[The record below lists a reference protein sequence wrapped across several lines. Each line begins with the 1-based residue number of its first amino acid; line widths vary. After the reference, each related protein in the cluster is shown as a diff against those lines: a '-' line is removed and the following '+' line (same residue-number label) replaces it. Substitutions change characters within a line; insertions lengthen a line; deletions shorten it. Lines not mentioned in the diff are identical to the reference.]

1 MSYLGIDIGS
11 SQVKAAAF
19 DATGE
24 LLAEASKSYAYAQP
38 RHGWMELDGNEVM
51 TAAFAV
57 IGECAA
63 KVRGADP
70 VRAMACSSQGE
81 AFSPVGA
88 DGVILAP
95 AMISGDTRAS
105 ETIRAFTAKYGV
117 EKLYRQTGHTASAM
131 FSIAKLLW
139 LREHEPAIF
148 GKSRYF
154 LCFEDLLAY
163 RLTGTPVMGHPLA
176 GRTMLFDVVHHEW
189 VPELLDACGIAA
201 GQLATPLPSG
211 TVGGTLRPDIEAEL
225 GLSADVRWVTAGHDQ
240 VIGAYGCGART
251 PGCAMYAAGSVEC
264 MVPILPGPVLSN
276 ELAAANLCTYDFARP
291 GVYAS
296 VAYSLTGSNL
306 AEYFIREIVRDDQ
319 RDYAR
324 LFADMPEAPTDLL
337 TIPYF
342 TASGTPYFDDKTP
355 AAVYGWRFD
364 TSRGTLLK
372 GLLEGVAMEMRLNA
386 ELLRAN
392 RIAPERLIATGGG
405 FRAREVV
412 QLHADV
418 LDMPISLTNVREA
431 GCRGAASLAAL
442 ALGDSEVPVPEIVR
456 EVRPDPA
463 RAAQYAEKFNV
474 WKKFSD
480 QIRSFK

>member
-1 MSYLGIDIGS
+1 M
-11 SQVKAAAF
+11 
-19 DATGE
+19 
-24 LLAEASKSYAYAQP
+24 
-38 RHGWMELDGNEVM
+38 
-51 TAAFAV
+51 
-57 IGECAA
+57 
-63 KVRGADP
+63 
-70 VRAMACSSQGE
+70 
-81 AFSPVGA
+81 
-88 DGVILAP
+88 
-95 AMISGDTRAS
+95 
-105 ETIRAFTAKYGV
+105 
-117 EKLYRQTGHTASAM
+117 
-131 FSIAKLLW
+131 
-139 LREHEPAIF
+139 
-148 GKSRYF
+148 
-154 LCFEDLLAY
+154 
-163 RLTGTPVMGHPLA
+163 
-176 GRTMLFDVVHHEW
+176 
-189 VPELLDACGIAA
+189 
-201 GQLATPLPSG
+201 
-211 TVGGTLRPDIEAEL
+211 
-225 GLSADVRWVTAGHDQ
+225 
-240 VIGAYGCGART
+240 
-251 PGCAMYAAGSVEC
+251 
-264 MVPILPGPVLSN
+264 
-276 ELAAANLCTYDFARP
+276 
-291 GVYAS
+291 
-296 VAYSLTGSNL
+296 
-306 AEYFIREIVRDDQ
+306 RDDK

-418 LDMPISLTNVREA
+418 LDMPISLTSVREA

-456 EVRPDPA
+456 EIQPDPA
-463 RAAQYAEKFNV
+463 RAAQYAEKFDV